1 MTRTILLNPG
11 PVTLTRRVREAMGS
25 VDLCHRE
32 PEFGELTLANNAA
45 LGRIYDGSRDDYAA
59 VTLTGSGTAA
69 VEAMLGAFCPSDAK
83 TLVAANGVYG
93 ERMAK
98 MLAALGRPYE
108 TVGAAWNEP
117 IDLDAVE
124 DRLRGD
130 ASISHVAAVHHETTT
145 GRLNRIDALGALC
158 QAHGRRLL
166 LDAVSS
172 FAAEEIGFAG
182 WNLEALAA
190 TANKCLHGVPGIS
203 FVIARTA
210 ALDREPP
217 GPCSVYL
224 DLRAYYRA
232 QQAGGFS
239 PFTQAVPSALALAV
253 ALEELAEQGGWERRG
268 ERYRSIGQRVRETLR
283 SSGVRTMLD
292 EVDYSAVLTSY
303 VLPAGIAYDD
313 LHDTLKDA
321 GFIIY
326 AGQGRFA
333 DSIFRI
339 AHMGDIRDDDVD
351 RLVRALTTFFSG
363 AA

>member
-1 MTRTILLNPG
+1 MASI
-11 PVTLTRRVREAMGS
+11 
-25 VDLCHRE
+25 DLCHRE

-45 LGRIYDGSRDDYAA
+45 LERVYDGSREDYAA

-69 VEAMLGAFCPSDAK
+69 VEAMLGAFCPSQTK

-98 MLAALGRPYE
+98 MLTGLGRPSE
-108 TVGAAWNEP
+108 TVGAAWDEP
-117 IDLDAVE
+117 IDLDAVD
-124 DRLRGD
+124 DRLRND
-130 ASISHVAAVHHETTT
+130 PSISHVATVHHETTS
-145 GRLNRIDALGALC
+145 GRLNRIDELGALC
-158 QAHGRRLL
+158 HEHGCKLL

-172 FAAEEIGFAG
+172 FAAEKIEFAR

-203 FVIARTA
+203 FVVAQRS
-210 ALDREPP
+210 ALDRRPP
-217 GPCSVYL
+217 TQHSVYL
-224 DLRAYYRA
+224 DLHGYYLA

-239 PFTQAVPSALALAV
+239 PFTQAVPSALALAA

-268 ERYRSIGQRVRETLR
+268 ARYRVIGQRVRDTLR
-283 SSGVRTMLD
+283 SAGVLTMLD
-292 EVDYSAVLTSY
+292 EADYSVVLSSY
-303 VLPAGIAYDD
+303 VLPEGVAYGD
-313 LHDTLKDA
+313 LHDAMKKA

-333 DSIFRI
+333 ESMFRI

-351 RLVRALTTFFSG
+351 RLEQALTTFFG
-363 AA
+363 GMT